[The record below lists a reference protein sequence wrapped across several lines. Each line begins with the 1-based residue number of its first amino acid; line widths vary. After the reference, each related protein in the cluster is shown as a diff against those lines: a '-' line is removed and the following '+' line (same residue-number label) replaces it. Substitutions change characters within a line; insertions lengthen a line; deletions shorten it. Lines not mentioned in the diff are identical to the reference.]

1 MSKRTVGNGE
11 GSLFYSKSLHKWI
24 FQYYVGNTRKS
35 LKQMKNET
43 VRDFRLRVTK
53 IKNEMNNGVYIA
65 KSKETIISILEKH
78 INNKYTDGVISDRS
92 YKRELETLKQIEKTC
107 SNFCYKPIQNVTIT
121 DIENSKEN
129 IKKYSNSVISKIW
142 EELNKAFYI
151 ANSPSR
157 HILSINIM
165 QDIEMKKP
173 LSIKKT
179 KKLKSLTALEEKK
192 IISIL
197 DNEERN
203 HKFRNIVKMQL
214 ISGMRIGEVLSR
226 TINDFDSNSMTF
238 RVHDT
243 VTLDKNGRLILG
255 LHTKTFNKT
264 TQIDD
269 GERFLPIDSSI
280 FCELQEI
287 IKEQSNNKL
296 TNLGHFLFWNYK
308 SNTFVNPSSINSWLY
323 RLNKKY
329 NICNDNLSSHI
340 LRHTA
345 LTRWQHKNKISKPVI
360 QYLAGHVEGSKIT
373 ELVYIDTSLEHV
385 KNELKNIV

>member
-1 MSKRTVGNGE
+1 M
-11 GSLFYSKSLHKWI
+11 
-24 FQYYVGNTRKS
+24 
-35 LKQMKNET
+35 
-43 VRDFRLRVTK
+43 
-53 IKNEMNNGVYIA
+53 
-65 KSKETIISILEKH
+65 
-78 INNKYTDGVISDRS
+78 
-92 YKRELETLKQIEKTC
+92 
-107 SNFCYKPIQNVTIT
+107 
-121 DIENSKEN
+121 
-129 IKKYSNSVISKIW
+129 
-142 EELNKAFYI
+142 
-151 ANSPSR
+151 
-157 HILSINIM
+157 
-165 QDIEMKKP
+165 
-173 LSIKKT
+173 
-179 KKLKSLTALEEKK
+179 LT
-192 IISIL
+192 
-197 DNEERN
+197 
-203 HKFRNIVKMQL
+203 FL
-214 ISGMRIGEVLSR
+214 IY
-226 TINDFDSNSMTF
+226 
-238 RVHDT
+238 H
-243 VTLDKNGRLILG
+243 VTLDKNGKLILG